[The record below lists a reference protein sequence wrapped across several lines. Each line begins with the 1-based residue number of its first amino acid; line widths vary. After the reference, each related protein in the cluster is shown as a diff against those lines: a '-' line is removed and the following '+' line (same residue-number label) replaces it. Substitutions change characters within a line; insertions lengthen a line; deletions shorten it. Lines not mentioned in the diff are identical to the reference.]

1 MRLIHFLFLIG
12 PLLTLGLVGCDSN
25 ATGDSA
31 DEQGDDTAG
40 KAGFPSKMIVA
51 SPTSSG
57 TSGSAKTLRSI
68 LARTSGYE
76 SLTHQ
81 LEDLLSGSSTVSDV
95 FDPEAFYAL
104 SGDAECYG
112 PELMYEDH
120 PDGATPNSGSLP
132 TGDLGIWVETLG
144 TGEACAAA
152 QLNEQLE
159 GVQNRTFMSL
169 MGLASLIIA
178 YESGGSTW
186 PDDVETTGSTGDLTS
201 TLNAAG
207 IANVTFV
214 SAEIQYDSFTEQ
226 YDYDLEFT
234 YSRGGTDYDIAVT
247 LVYDKVDGDADDD
260 TYESLLN
267 LLVEDTFNNP
277 GDQCTNDRVTRGTSL
292 HFISNSA
299 TDIRMQSRE
308 AAWCEHFDFDTA
320 SLSNGLTL
328 SLSDAG
334 LSTEITGNV
343 LNPDTDPDGSPSTL
357 DGWENN
363 FSYFTADFNPDTLRG
378 DYAYIWQAGPGD
390 SHSRVLNVGLEVTDG
405 TVGESYFGY
414 GDRVDSNSFEPI
426 VRGFICN
433 WAGPGNDHTLRDY
446 AQRQHITLSETSG
459 LYEPSNDNGSASNI
473 TYAPTADCTYTGG
486 GTFTYD
492 RDLDSDLSDETTD
505 TINVGPSEILT
516 LDLMDDYED
525 ATSTDHNGI
534 DNYIQDARGYDLPDY
549 PN

>member
-1 MRLIHFLFLIG
+1 MRCKAFLI
-12 PLLTLGLVGCDSN
+12 LISSLSVFSLVGCETNTS
-25 ATGDSA
+25 
-31 DEQGDDTAG
+31 DESGDDDGSSSSG
-40 KAGFPSKMIVA
+40 KAGFPNRMVVA

-57 TSGSAKTLRSI
+57 SDANSKALRSI
-68 LARTSGYE
+68 LPRTSGYE
-76 SLTHQ
+76 SLTSQ
-81 LEDLLSGSSTVSDV
+81 LDDLLSGSSTVSDV
-95 FDPEAFYAL
+95 FDPEAFYAM

-112 PELMYEDH
+112 PELMYENH
-120 PDGATPNSGSLP
+120 PDGPTPNNGSLP
-132 TGDLGIWVETLG
+132 TGDLGIWEETRD

-178 YESGGSTW
+178 YESDGSIW
-186 PDDVETTGSTGDLTS
+186 PDDVETSGSTGDLTS
-201 TLNAAG
+201 TLNAEG

-214 SAEIQYDSFTEQ
+214 SGEIEYDSFTEQ
-226 YDYDLEFT
+226 YDYDLTFT
-234 YSRGGTDYDIAVT
+234 YTRDGTDYDIAVT
-247 LVYDKVDGDADDD
+247 LVYDKVDGDTDDD

-267 LLVEDTFNNP
+267 LLVEDTFING
-277 GDQCTNDRVTRGTSL
+277 GDDCTNDLVTRGTSL

-320 SLSNGLTL
+320 SISNGLTL

-334 LSTEITGNV
+334 LSTEISGNV

-363 FSYFTADFNPDTLRG
+363 FSYFTADFNPDSLRG
-378 DYAYIWQAGPGD
+378 DYAYVWQAGPGD

-414 GDRVDSNSFEPI
+414 GDQVDAGSFEPI

-433 WAGPGNDHTLRDY
+433 WAGPGSDHTLRDY
-446 AQRQHITLSETSG
+446 AQRQHITLSDTSG

-473 TYAPTADCTYTGG
+473 TYAPTVDCTYTGG
-486 GTFTYD
+486 GTFSYD
-492 RDLDSDLSDETTD
+492 RDLDGDLADETTE
-505 TINVGPSEILT
+505 TVNVGPSETLE
-516 LDLMDDYED
+516 LDLMDDYDD

-549 PN
+549 PS